1 MTPQT
6 IPDNIRLIEN
16 LRGKKEFKNSTF
28 WIIGSDPN
36 LDYYPDDFFNN
47 KFTIAVNA
55 SCIAFPEST
64 FFYMNVGEEK
74 KLELVISKYPGCLKK
89 TIMGIGIWKNWG
101 LEPIYFKMEN
111 KALPD
116 TPPDYEALVKRL
128 LGNGSCDFIKVRTSV
143 HIAIFIAVALGAKK
157 IILVG
162 CSHRTSKGKN
172 YAHKRGIG
180 DIVWEKSLIYVP
192 AFAWMRRDTIQLA
205 KVFRNYG
212 IEVIRHRFDEGKNE
226 FLFEEI
232 K

>member
-16 LRGKKEFKNSTF
+16 LRGKKEFKNATF

-47 KFTIAVNA
+47 KFTIVVNV

-64 FFYMNVGEEK
+64 FFYMSMEK
-74 KLELVISKYPGCLKK
+74 KLELMISKYPGCLKK
-89 TIMGIGIWKNWG
+89 TFIWVDHWENWG
-101 LEPIYFKMEN
+101 LEPIYFRIEN
-111 KALPD
+111 KAMPRS
-116 TPPDYEALVKRL
+116 PPDYESLIKRL
-128 LGNGSCDFIKVRTSV
+128 LGNGSCDFIKTRTSV
-143 HIAIFIAVALGAKK
+143 HYAIFAAVVLGAKK

-172 YAHKRGIG
+172 YAHKRGMG
-180 DIVWEKSLIYVP
+180 DVVCEKRLIYGPTVDRL
-192 AFAWMRRDTIQLA
+192 RRDTIQLA
-205 KVFRNYG
+205 KVFKNYG

>member
-1 MTPQT
+1 MILQT

-16 LRGKKEFKNSTF
+16 LRGKKEFKDSIF

-47 KFTIAVNA
+47 KFTIAVNF

-64 FFYMNVGEEK
+64 FFYMSVKK
-74 KLELVISKYPGCLKK
+74 KLELIISKYPGCLKK
-89 TIMGIGIWKNWG
+89 TFIEVDHWENWG

-111 KALPD
+111 KALPWS
-116 TPPDYEALVKRL
+116 PPDYESVVKLL
-128 LGNGSCDFIKVRTSV
+128 LGNGSCDFIAARTSV
-143 HIAIFIAVALGAKK
+143 HYAIFAAVVLGAKK

-172 YAHKRGIG
+172 YAHKRGMG
-180 DIVWEKSLIYVP
+180 DIVYEKSLSYGP
-192 AFAWMRRDTIQLA
+192 DFRKMRRDTIQLA
-205 KVFRNYG
+205 KVFKNYG
-212 IEVIRHRFDEGKNE
+212 IEVVRHRFDEGKNE